1 MLLPL
6 ARIKLDARQF
16 AEAGAIASEA
26 VRGCEQVRSDTWQ
39 RFYALSLLATSLSA
53 NAKYVEAEQMFTAAY
68 EGLVRKRASISA
80 ENLGMLDEVKLSI
93 SRLYEQWGKP
103 ERAAA

>member
-1 MLLPL
+1 
-6 ARIKLDARQF
+6 
-16 AEAGAIASEA
+16 
-26 VRGCEQVRSDTWQ
+26 
-39 RFYALSLLATSLSA
+39 
-53 NAKYVEAEQMFTAAY
+53 MFTAAY